1 MARRNLFSTL
11 SDVIG
16 VADDEIIKKHVTT
29 GVCTDIVRN
38 EEHEDYPTLAIGTIQ
53 FKFIED
59 LAQNYNFNRAS
70 YAIPLDLGMQ
80 ELPLI
85 GESIIIYRMPNY
97 KAKSEQYF
105 YSRRINLNNT
115 LQYST
120 YPNIIEVLTSRNRS
134 SDLNSSM
141 QLRRRGGPS
150 VYSEQPIENIGEEKY
165 RQKQNLYPLKNF
177 DGDIIVQNRYG
188 ASIRLGSSQMQDAL
202 NQKTDPKENKLI
214 LGPTNKFNNDALLI
228 FRVGQRQEPN
238 VTLNSNVVTPLSVED
253 INLDSSCFVMS
264 EKQDINFYFSSNFT
278 TLEEL
283 GIIDYTQTIDDGT
296 GNSKTILSNNQAIL
310 NSGRIVL
317 NSKENDVILSSER
330 DSIFGSNRNVIA
342 DAGSNIYLNPAVG
355 KIFLGTISGDNSVAK
370 YEELRVV
377 LEDIL
382 NMIRT
387 LSNTPA
393 SPGTPLSPPVAAK
406 VSSTLL
412 KIFDIESNLVK
423 IRD

>member
-238 VTLNSNVVTPLSVED
+238 VTLNSDVVTPLSVED

-264 EKQDINFYFSSNFT
+264 EKQDINFYFSSTFF

-283 GIIDYTQTIDDGT
+283 GIVDYTQTIDDGT
-296 GNSKTILSNNQAIL
+296 GNSKTVLSENQAIL

-330 DSIFGSNRNVIA
+330 DIIFGGNRNMIVDVGA
-342 DAGSNIYLNPAVG
+342 NIYLNPSVG
-355 KIFLGTISGDNSVAK
+355 QIFLGTIEKRNSVVK
-370 YEELRVV
+370 YNELRTVLFEMMDLIEDLAKTVV
-377 LEDIL
+377 I
-382 NMIRT
+382 
-387 LSNTPA
+387 PYK
-393 SPGTPLSPPVAAK
+393 PLSEPVLANVNATK
-406 VSSTLL
+406 T
-412 KIFDIESNLVK
+412 KILDIKSKLVK